1 MNPPMAGRLILIVE
15 NEPLV
20 ALQMTLAF
28 EDEGAWVTRACNLK
42 DALDQVENPELSAA
56 ILEHELSDGDTSTVC
71 KRMSE
76 RNIPFITYSRHEPS
90 NGAAR
95 GGVHVKKPVG
105 MPELVAI
112 VKRAMAERLVSGPQ
126 QEAGVIHAPA
136 PSTLRRTL
144 HLS

>member
-1 MNPPMAGRLILIVE
+1 MAGRLILIVE
-15 NEPLV
+15 DEPLI

-28 EDEGAWVTRACNLK
+28 EGEGAWIIRAYTLK
-42 DALDQVENPELSAA
+42 EALARIENPKLSAA
-56 ILEHELSDGDTSTVC
+56 ILDHGLSDGDTSTVC
-71 KRMSE
+71 ERMTE
-76 RNIPFITYSRHEPS
+76 RNIPFVTYSGHEPS

-112 VKRAMAERLVSGPQ
+112 VKRAMAERPVPGQQ
-126 QEAGVIHAPA
+126 QEAGMIQAPA
-136 PSTLRRTL
+136 PSTPRRTL

>member
-1 MNPPMAGRLILIVE
+1 MAGRLILIVE
-15 NEPLV
+15 DEPLI

-28 EDEGAWVTRACNLK
+28 EDEGAWVIRAYTLK
-42 DALDQVENPELSAA
+42 EALARVENPKLSAA
-56 ILEHELSDGDTSTVC
+56 ILDHGLSDGDTSTVC
-71 KRMSE
+71 KRMTE
-76 RNIPFITYSRHEPS
+76 RNIPFITYSGQEPT

-112 VKRAMAERLVSGPQ
+112 VKRAMADRPVSRQQ

>member
-15 NEPLV
+15 DEPLI

-28 EDEGAWVTRACNLK
+28 EDEGAWVIRAYTLK
-42 DALDQVENPELSAA
+42 EALARVENPKLSAA
-56 ILEHELSDGDTSTVC
+56 ILDHGLSDGDTSTVC
-71 KRMSE
+71 KRMTE
-76 RNIPFITYSRHEPS
+76 RNIPFITYSGQEPT
-90 NGAAR
+90 NGAVR

-112 VKRAMAERLVSGPQ
+112 VKRAMAERLVYDPQ
-126 QEAGVIHAPA
+126 QEGGVMHAPA
-136 PSTLRRTL
+136 TKALLRTL

>member
-1 MNPPMAGRLILIVE
+1 
-15 NEPLV
+15 
-20 ALQMTLAF
+20 
-28 EDEGAWVTRACNLK
+28 
-42 DALDQVENPELSAA
+42 
-56 ILEHELSDGDTSTVC
+56 
-71 KRMSE
+71 MSE

-90 NGAAR
+90 TGAAR